1 MIKAAVHLRP
11 PSRPSVLWCRQCGKT
26 GQTLYLARAA
36 QLTATVRDVPC
47 QVLGWT
53 LVNSTVAL
61 AGYYFSAFTVDKP
74 WMGRRRLQVRV
85 LSALN

>member
-1 MIKAAVHLRP
+1 MH
-11 PSRPSVLWCRQCGKT
+11 SRCL
-26 GQTLYLARAA
+26 
-36 QLTATVRDVPC
+36 PC

-74 WMGRRRLQVRV
+74 YMGRRRLQVRDP
-85 LSALN
+85 ALRRDPTR

>member
-1 MIKAAVHLRP
+1 MALAPARQWSAHTTR
-11 PSRPSVLWCRQCGKT
+11 VLQS
-26 GQTLYLARAA
+26 
-36 QLTATVRDVPC
+36 

-74 WMGRRRLQVRV
+74 WMGRRRLQVR
-85 LSALN
+85 LCPA